1 MDSIFNLEEA
11 ERSSLLRKIIQ
22 SCGFTYICLWS
33 HFPHHSN
40 CLIFIDGVYK
50 EENNQ
55 ANSPSVSLA
64 MRSFLDYKK
73 SVFLM
78 DNYSGE
84 RVPGFA
90 FMHNLAYT
98 EHTGLELLELASS
111 SAQLQ
116 FYQDVGIC
124 CSHVEVSGSNLSTTH
139 LPYDTMIYTSRV
151 GLGTGWWGCLMVV
164 NDEFKLKKL
173 FPGDFPQEVLPQP
186 LDQARPSS
194 SSSSLRSLSM
204 ENNVDCPPFLFN
216 MLHTSSYMPEI
227 SCFNEPFSN
236 QQMPNQTLS
245 FSTMG
250 SKDPLQQAL
259 IQFRANQLIP
269 SREHEEAAI
278 TRAILAVI
286 TPPPPPPSSHQL
298 QALRAASVFKRY
310 QPYLGPKRVHNRQ
323 NLKRRLHLFYKNL
336 REVRAQQEDLM
347 IHTTRPTGNQLHHM
361 ISERKRRE
369 KLNENFQALRSLLPP
384 GSKKDKSS
392 VLSNIKEYVV
402 SLKSQVEE
410 LNKRNKILEVKHS
423 RKQILNQDSGGF
435 SDERLNVR
443 IIDVNES
450 TLDSR
455 NVNLEV
461 NVSGNLIISDLVVR
475 VLEFMNQVENVT
487 VMSID
492 AGTRTLETQVIMN
505 QVVLRLIIQVNF
517 QSKHINHS
525 CKTYKI

>member
-11 ERSSLLRKIIQ
+11 QRSSLLRKIIQ

-40 CLIFIDGVYK
+40 HSCLIFIDGVYK

-55 ANSPSVSLA
+55 ANSPSGSLA

-116 FYQDVGIC
+116 FYQEAGIKTAIFMGC
-124 CSHVEVSGSNLSTTH
+124 KNGEIELGMSNGSSQ
-139 LPYDTMIYTSRV
+139 
-151 GLGTGWWGCLMVV
+151 V
-164 NDEFKLKKL
+164 NDEFELKKL

-194 SSSSLRSLSM
+194 SSSSLRSLST
-204 ENNVDCPPFLFN
+204 ENNVDGPFLFN

-236 QQMPNQTLS
+236 QQMPNQTPS
-245 FSTMG
+245 FSTIG

-286 TPPPPPPSSHQL
+286 SPPPPPSSHQL
-298 QALRAASVFKRY
+298 QASRAASVFKRY

-323 NLKRRLHLFYKNL
+323 NLKRRLHLFYKNI

-347 IHTTRPTGNQLHHM
+347 IHTTQPRGNQLHHM

-369 KLNENFQALRSLLPP
+369 KLNENFQSLRSLLPP
-384 GSKKDKSS
+384 ASKKDKSS
-392 VLSNIKEYVV
+392 VLSNIKEYII

-410 LNKRNKILEVKHS
+410 LNKRNKILEAEHS
-423 RKQILNQDSGGF
+423 RKQILNQDFGGF
-435 SDERLNVR
+435 
-443 IIDVNES
+443 
-450 TLDSR
+450 
-455 NVNLEV
+455 
-461 NVSGNLIISDLVVR
+461 
-475 VLEFMNQVENVT
+475 
-487 VMSID
+487 
-492 AGTRTLETQVIMN
+492 
-505 QVVLRLIIQVNF
+505 
-517 QSKHINHS
+517 
-525 CKTYKI
+525 